1 MNKPNTLL
9 KVVSILYIIFSIISG
24 IIIIVG
30 SLGIGALL
38 GGVAGNVGAGMA
50 MAALFMVLSLV
61 SVVLGLIA
69 GFAGLK
75 AENLKLCKTLA
86 IVLLVLA
93 ALGVVSNLADGE
105 NTVSTLISLE
115 EQNPME
121 NRLWDSR
128 TQEQWE

>member
-38 GGVAGNVGAGMA
+38 GGVAGDVGADMA

-105 NTVSTLISLE
+105 NTVSTLISLVL
-115 EQNPME
+115 PILYTVGVFKE
-121 NRLWDSR
+121 NN
-128 TQEQWE
+128 

>member
-9 KVVSILYIIFSIISG
+9 KVVRILYIIFSIISG

-61 SVVLGLIA
+61 SVVTGPDRR
-69 GFAGLK
+69 FCGLK
-75 AENLKLCKTLA
+75 AET
-86 IVLLVLA
+86 
-93 ALGVVSNLADGE
+93 
-105 NTVSTLISLE
+105 
-115 EQNPME
+115 
-121 NRLWDSR
+121 
-128 TQEQWE
+128 

>member
-69 GFAGLK
+69 GFAALK

-105 NTVSTLISLE
+105 NTVSTLISLVL
-115 EQNPME
+115 PILYTVGVFKE
-121 NRLWDSR
+121 NN
-128 TQEQWE
+128 